1 MHTITKEK
9 ILQELGDIAFASAT
23 DLVRVEG
30 GNLFVADTGD
40 LTEEQARA
48 IASVEKAP
56 GGLKVK
62 FYDKLK
68 ALELLLRARGELDF
82 GHTPGDSGLLK
93 AILSA
98 TKGNLDGVQDIQPQA
113 AGGDDLVEQGKPE
126 DL

>member
-68 ALELLLRARGELDF
+68 ALELLGKAVGLFEGGSVAREDNGLLEAILRATGKPAETLRERND
-82 GHTPGDSGLLK
+82 
-93 AILSA
+93 
-98 TKGNLDGVQDIQPQA
+98 
-113 AGGDDLVEQGKPE
+113 GGDVPIDAI
-126 DL
+126 